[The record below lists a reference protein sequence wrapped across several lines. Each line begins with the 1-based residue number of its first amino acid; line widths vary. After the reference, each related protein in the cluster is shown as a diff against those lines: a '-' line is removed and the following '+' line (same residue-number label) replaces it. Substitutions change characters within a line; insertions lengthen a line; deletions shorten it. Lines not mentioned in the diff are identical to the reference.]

1 MRVLRAC
8 PFLLSGYGLRA
19 AYAEYSGIAYL
30 PQAQDYA
37 CGLRSNTER
46 GGPLCTYNRGMKL
59 RQKVL
64 FLAIAPLILALCAI
78 ALAVQH
84 QAHLLAQ
91 QQKQTIEQAY
101 LASKEAELKH
111 YVTLASHSIA
121 HLYQSG
127 RTDQTTQ
134 DEAKRILAS
143 LSFGDDGYF
152 FVYDMQGNSL
162 MHPRQPE
169 LVGRN
174 LFELRDADGSP
185 TIQRLLARARE
196 GGGLERYS
204 WTKPSA
210 HKEVAKLGYVIEM
223 EKWGWMMGTGIYLD
237 DVEMAL
243 AKVDAQQRGN
253 IQNTMLWI
261 AGIAILSALAVAAS
275 GLALNVSESRV
286 ADAKLKALAQRV
298 VESQEEER
306 ARLSRDLHDGIS
318 QWLVSIKL
326 QIEAGIIRL
335 SGGAEQ
341 QQAALGVFEHTAEQ
355 LNNVLG
361 EVRRISHN
369 LRPAVLDDIGLA
381 AALAHLADEYQQNSG
396 TPVAFLAEGCT
407 DGLPEMANTVLFRI
421 AQEALTNIER
431 HAQAHKVEVL
441 LQGGADEVTLRIR
454 DDGQGFDAAGIAQH
468 PKRGIGLRNMME
480 RMEAIGGRFELAS
493 SAEGTVVT
501 AHVPNRS

>member
-1 MRVLRAC
+1 
-8 PFLLSGYGLRA
+8 
-19 AYAEYSGIAYL
+19 
-30 PQAQDYA
+30 
-37 CGLRSNTER
+37 
-46 GGPLCTYNRGMKL
+46 MKL

-78 ALAVQH
+78 ALAVRH
-84 QAHLLAQ
+84 QSALLAG
-91 QQKQTIEQAY
+91 QQKAAIEQAY

-111 YVTLASHSIA
+111 YVALASHSIA
-121 HLYQSG
+121 HLYGSG
-127 RTDQTTQ
+127 RTDAATL
-134 DEAKRILAS
+134 DEAKRILSS

-174 LFELRDADGSP
+174 LVDLKDGTGSP
-185 TIQRLLARARE
+185 TIRRLLARARA
-196 GGGLERYS
+196 GGGLERYH
-204 WTKPSA
+204 WVKPST
-210 HKEVAKLGYVIEM
+210 HQEVAKLGYVM
-223 EKWGWMMGTGIYLD
+223 PLTQWGWMLGTGIYLD
-237 DVEMAL
+237 DVERAL
-243 AKVDAQQRGN
+243 ARIDAQQRGN

-261 AGIAILSALAVAAS
+261 AAIAILSALAVGVS

-326 QIEAGIIRL
+326 QIEAGIARL
-335 SGGAEQ
+335 SAQPPQKEK
-341 QQAALGVFEHTAEQ
+341 ALAGFEHTAEQ
-355 LNNVLG
+355 LNKVLG

-381 AALAHLADEYQQNSG
+381 AALAHLAAEFEQSSG
-396 TPVAFLAEGCT
+396 MPVRFSATGST
-407 DGLPEMANTVLFRI
+407 DGLAETVNTVLFRI

-431 HAQAHKVEVL
+431 HA
-441 LQGGADEVTLRIR
+441 GASHITVTLAGAPDGVTLTIS
-454 DDGQGFDAAGIAQH
+454 DDGTGFDAADIARH
-468 PKRGIGLRNMME
+468 PQRGIGLRNMME
-480 RMEAIGGRFELAS
+480 RMDAIGGRFELNS
-493 SAEGTVVT
+493 SADGTVVR
-501 AHVPNRS
+501 AHVDTGA